1 LAREIDQLRGRVSD
15 AEARAEE
22 FRGKSNLY
30 VGSNNN
36 TLSAQQLGE
45 INSQIVLARSQRVE
59 AETKAK
65 MIREMLRSGKPIE
78 ASDIV
83 NSELIR
89 RLNEQ
94 RVTLKAQLAE
104 QSSTLPDQPPRITE
118 LKAQIADLESQTRA
132 EAAKLARSFE
142 NDAKMIG
149 ARVETLGA
157 NLEQV
162 KKQASALGAD
172 DVQLRALEREAKA
185 QRDLLESYLA
195 RYRDVTAR

>member
-45 INSQIVLARSQRVE
+45 INSQIVLARTQRVE
-59 AETKAK
+59 AESKAK
-65 MIREMLRSGKPIE
+65 MIREMLRAGGAIE

-104 QSSTLPDQPPRITE
+104 QSSTLLNGHPRIKE
-118 LKAQIADLESQTRA
+118 LRAQIADLERQIREEAERLVRA
-132 EAAKLARSFE
+132 LE
-142 NDAKMIG
+142 NDAQIAG
-149 ARVETLGA
+149 ARVEQLDR
-157 NLEQV
+157 NLRRLKQ
-162 KKQASALGAD
+162 QASSTNEQ

-185 QRDLLESYLA
+185 QR
-195 RYRDVTAR
+195 